1 MGGAERVMLNLAAG
15 LAGQD
20 MDVDL
25 VLASAVGEL
34 LARVPQTVRVVDLGA
49 RRVLTSLPSL
59 VHYIRS
65 ARPCAMVSAM
75 NHANLVAILA
85 RWSARVPLR
94 LVVAEH
100 NTMSRSTQHAASL
113 RDRAMPLLAR
123 WFYPRAD
130 AIVAVSQG
138 VADDLART
146 TGLSGD
152 SIHVVHNPVVTP
164 ELAAQAAAPIEHP
177 WFAPGEPPVILAV
190 GRLTRQKDY
199 PTLIEALAEVRRKK
213 PARLLILGEG
223 EERARIEAMARTMS
237 LAGAVMLPG
246 IDPNPYR
253 YMAHAAVFAMS
264 SAWEGL
270 PTVLIEAL
278 AAGATVV
285 STDCP
290 SGPRE
295 ILEGGRWGMLVPVG
309 DAKALAAA
317 LVAAMEAPGR
327 RNAAEAVRRFTVAES
342 VRRYREV
349 MVR

>member
-15 LAGQD
+15 LAGEGLE
-20 MDVDL
+20 VDL
-25 VLASAVGEL
+25 VLASACGEL

-49 RRVLTSLPSL
+49 RRVLTSLPPL
-59 VHYIRS
+59 VRYLAR
-65 ARPCAMVSAM
+65 ARPHAMVSAM

-85 RWSARVPLR
+85 RRLARVPLR

-100 NTMSRSTQHAASL
+100 NTLSRSTRHAGSL
-113 RDRAMPLLAR
+113 RDRAMPLLSR

-138 VADDLART
+138 VADDLARVA
-146 TGLSGD
+146 GLAAER
-152 SIHVVHNPVVTP
+152 IHVVYNPVVTP
-164 ELAAQAAAPIEHP
+164 ELAAQAAAPVEHP

-199 PTLIEALAEVRRKK
+199 PTLLQALVEVRRER
-213 PARLLILGEG
+213 PARLLVLGEG
-223 EERARIEAMARTMS
+223 EERAPIEAMVRTMN
-237 LAGAVMLPG
+237 LAGAVLLPG

-253 YMAHAAVFAMS
+253 YMARAAVFAMS

-285 STDCP
+285 ATDCP

-295 ILEGGRWGMLVPVG
+295 ILAGGRWCPW
-309 DAKALAAA
+309 
-317 LVAAMEAPGR
+317 ETQR
-327 RNAAEAVRRFTVAES
+327 RSRPR
-342 VRRYREV
+342 
-349 MVR
+349 